1 MPELA
6 KFCCFACPAGD
17 FTHKALE
24 QCCPTCGRPFGFPL
38 SMTPQT
44 IGNYRIIKPL
54 GRGFYACTYVA
65 EKNGALKTKHVLKVS
80 PTSLY
85 AFFGKDFNA
94 ESARHAQVAD
104 GAEYVVGISDVFDAD
119 VIFGDF
125 SATCHVAVLDYV
137 EGAPLSDLFTG
148 AKNLS
153 AGTAAQVAAD
163 LFRLKAELE
172 SRRVNHNDLHAS
184 NIIVERLTPGKYRQS
199 AMDPSVRV
207 VAIDLGSVA
216 PDRRSGNG
224 YMGDLHW
231 IAQHIQALVEV
242 LLRESDTISDLD
254 SRVANA
260 LQMIAQSIVPALEN
274 QRTPEADDFVHLI
287 EEQYFKTAEPWR
299 PWRNPLVLKTFN
311 ASYNAQT
318 LDAWHVPQLLVD
330 PDGAWLARISA
341 PGPLVMTGMRGC
353 GKTLLLR
360 AVQFHARAARHADES
375 DADVMTRLSNDNY
388 VGLFVS
394 AQRLLNVGQ
403 STEAQ
408 TRDLFP
414 RLFVAYALEAARAL
428 AHLQDISPDKVRHHA
443 QAVFLTAV
451 LAALDP
457 SPAMTDLATVEQL
470 ERYLSSMLVNLTGCG
485 KTLSSY
491 HPV

>member
-17 FTHKALE
+17 FAEKALE
-24 QCCPTCGRPFGFPL
+24 QCCPTCNRPFGFPL
-38 SMTPQT
+38 SSMPET
-44 IGNYRIIKPL
+44 IGSYRIIKPL

-65 EKNGALKTKHVLKVS
+65 EKVGALKTRHVLKVS

-85 AFFGKDFNA
+85 SFFKKDFNS

-104 GAEYVVGISDVFDAD
+104 GAEYVVGISDVFDAE
-119 VIFGDF
+119 VVFGDF
-125 SATCHVAVLDYV
+125 SATCHVAVLGYV

-148 AKNLS
+148 AEKLR
-153 AGTAAQVAAD
+153 AGTAAQIAAD

-184 NIIVERLTPGKYRQS
+184 NIIVERLTPGKYRQG

-224 YMGDLHW
+224 YLGDLHW
-231 IAQHIQALVEV
+231 IARHIQALVEV
-242 LLRESDTISDLD
+242 LLHEPDIISDLD

-260 LQMIAQSIVPALEN
+260 LQMIAQSIAPALEN

-287 EEQYFKTAEPWR
+287 EEQYFKTSEPWR
-299 PWRNPLVLKTFN
+299 PWRNPLILKTFN

-375 DADVMTRLSNDNY
+375 DAEVMTRLAKDNY

-403 STEAQ
+403 STESQ

-414 RLFVAYALEAARAL
+414 RLFVA
-428 AHLQDISPDKVRHHA
+428 
-443 QAVFLTAV
+443 
-451 LAALDP
+451 
-457 SPAMTDLATVEQL
+457 
-470 ERYLSSMLVNLTGCG
+470 
-485 KTLSSY
+485 
-491 HPV
+491 